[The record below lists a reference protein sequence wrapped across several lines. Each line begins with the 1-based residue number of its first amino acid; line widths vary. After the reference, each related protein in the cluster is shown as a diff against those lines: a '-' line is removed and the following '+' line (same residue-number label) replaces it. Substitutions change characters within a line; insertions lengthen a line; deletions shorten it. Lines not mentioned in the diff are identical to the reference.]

1 MYLLIAVISFSAGY
15 VVAKPECITTLRDL
29 FKKKK

>member
-15 VVAKPECITTLRDL
+15 VVGNPERITALRDL
-29 FKKKK
+29 FRKKK

>member
-15 VVAKPECITTLRDL
+15 VIGNPERVTILRDL